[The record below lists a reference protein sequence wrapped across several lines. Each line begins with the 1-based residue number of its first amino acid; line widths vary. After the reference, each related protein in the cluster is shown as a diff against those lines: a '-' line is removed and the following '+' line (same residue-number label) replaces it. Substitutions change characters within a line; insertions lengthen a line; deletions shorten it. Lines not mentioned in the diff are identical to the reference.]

1 MRSRFLLIVLAIT
14 MSFSNSLAKS
24 VGAQVAEA
32 VLFLPGL
39 LLEEYLASLFDEDGA
54 VQATSNY
61 IFLPYIKL
69 QGVHSDY
76 ERYII
81 QTFAQY
87 VKDIGRY
94 KLKSADKDNLYSRAA
109 SVEITNTIAQ
119 KRGCPYALY
128 ISVDK
133 KSYGTVF
140 KFVMKDTKSNEIVW
154 HDEYTALIPEDIP
167 PILFRVANTMGT
179 GKIGSNPKSFY
190 DSETTIY
197 VNKDNLQEMQEIQ
210 KVEEEPQATNETL
223 TRKKLIHYGFEF
235 YGSLPFGNTNAM
247 LGLGI
252 NGWLDLDRILLELDV
267 ETHKEIPKKKSLTYV
282 GLNLWIPISH
292 DKSSTPYVGGG
303 AGFSTTSKEDEFTN
317 GCTAIFEAGYLFGRF
332 KSVNFKIGA
341 RYFRNF
347 YLHEGHHLQGLG
359 LGMSVGI

>member
-1 MRSRFLLIVLAIT
+1 MRKSILFFFALTLGL
-14 MSFSNSLAKS
+14 SNAFAKS
-24 VGAQVAEA
+24 AGDKIAEA
-32 VLFLPGL
+32 VLFLPGMI
-39 LLEEYLASLFDEDGA
+39 LEEYLASLFDEDG
-54 VQATSNY
+54 VVTETNNY

-69 QGVHSDY
+69 QGVHPDY
-76 ERYII
+76 ERYIV

-119 KRGCPYALY
+119 KRGCQYALY

-133 KSYGTVF
+133 KSYGIVF
-140 KFVMKDTKSNEIVW
+140 KFVMKDTEDNGIVW
-154 HDEYTALIPEDIP
+154 RDEYTALIPEDIP

-179 GKIGSNPKSFY
+179 SKIGSNPKSFY

-197 VNKDNLQEMQEIQ
+197 VNEDNLKKIQEMQ
-210 KVEEEPQATNETL
+210 KAEEEPPATEESL
-223 TRKKLIHYGFEF
+223 TRKKIIHYGFKF
-235 YGSLPFGNTNAM
+235 YGDLPFGNTGAM

-252 NGWLDLDRILLELDV
+252 NGWLDLDRVFLELDI
-267 ETHKEIPKKKSLTYV
+267 ETHKEIPNKKSLTYV
-282 GLNLWIPISH
+282 GMNLWLPISH
-292 DKSSTPYVGGG
+292 DKSNTPYIGGG
-303 AGFSTTSKEDEFTN
+303 AGFSTTSKDDEFTS
-317 GCTAIFEAGYLFGRF
+317 GCTAIFEAGYMFGRF

-359 LGMSVGI
+359 IGMSVGI